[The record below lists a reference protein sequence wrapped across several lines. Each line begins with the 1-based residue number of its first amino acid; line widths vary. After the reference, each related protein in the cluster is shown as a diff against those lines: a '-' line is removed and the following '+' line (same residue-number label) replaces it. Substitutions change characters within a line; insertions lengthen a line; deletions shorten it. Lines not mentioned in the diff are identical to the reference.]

1 MIRLYEAKIFCQF
14 DKMQNQKKPLFPPQ
28 DMCLQICKVL
38 HTKEMK
44 EGKKWK
50 RGGEKESL
58 LTPLIRKL
66 EESTFES

>member
-1 MIRLYEAKIFCQF
+1 
-14 DKMQNQKKPLFPPQ
+14 
-28 DMCLQICKVL
+28 
-38 HTKEMK
+38 MK

-50 RGGEKESL
+50 SGGEKESL